1 MDETQKI
8 KDSCDPGLT
17 GVKKKVVG
25 YLAALCVSFS
35 AAISIVIGQL
45 LGDSVSPFQTNFA
58 RFIVQ
63 TVIGAMGLMA
73 IRNNPKLPLEWKP
86 VLLMTISVV
95 LTFGAGVLMVIA
107 AWYLPAALVQ
117 GLLESCFM
125 TLSAIY
131 AIFHKKCTVDLP
143 FAIVL
148 CYVGCI
154 LMIQPPGMFNNNAY
168 KIDHNCTNGSSFNI
182 TLIALNNTIESCDSS
197 HGMETLYGVLSVVG
211 VAVCLWGHA
220 QFNVEKLSQWI
231 SILAIMFWV
240 GIGCLILSAPVLG
253 ILQQPFVTPSGSQV
267 GLELLFGLAFTA
279 NIFFIMYAVTL
290 LPMSHVAVVLPS
302 GLVFLY
308 IFQKTLL
315 KNIQPGP
322 DNWIAIFG
330 LILTLLG
337 AILSPTCD
345 IIREKCRRKSND
357 QEIEVVVK
365 EKHKVDEK
373 TILIHNK

>member
-1 MDETQKI
+1 MDEHQNINRMTEQ
-8 KDSCDPGLT
+8 PLT

-25 YLAALCVSFS
+25 YLSALCVSFS
-35 AAISIVIGQL
+35 AALVIVAGQL
-45 LGDSVSPFQTNFA
+45 LGDSIPPFQTNFA
-58 RFIVQ
+58 RFILQ
-63 TVIGAMGLMA
+63 TAVAVAGLIA
-73 IRNNPKLPLEWKP
+73 TKNNPKLPLEWKP
-86 VLLMTISVV
+86 VLVMTMSV
-95 LTFGAGVLMVIA
+95 LFTFGAGVLFVVS

-117 GLLESCFM
+117 GLLESCVM
-125 TLSAIY
+125 TLSAIL
-131 AIFHKKCTVDLP
+131 AIFRKKCTVDLP
-143 FAIVL
+143 FAIVS
-148 CYVGCI
+148 CYVGCL
-154 LMIQPPGMFNNNAY
+154 LMIQPPGMFNNDIYN
-168 KIDHNCTNGSSFNI
+168 IEVNCINVSGFNT
-182 TLIALNNTIESCDSS
+182 TLTALNYTKGSCDSS

-211 VAVCLWGHA
+211 VAVCLWAHA

-253 ILQQPFVTPSGSQV
+253 ILRQPFVTPSGGQV

-322 DNWIAIFG
+322 DNWIAILG

-345 IIREKCRRKSND
+345 IIRENAKKSSD
-357 QEIEVVVK
+357 QEK
-365 EKHKVDEK
+365 EK
-373 TILIHNK
+373 LIPQDHVVNKKESLIQNK